1 MSGSDA
7 RDQEPVTITDKRKI
21 DPDTGT
27 ARNGE
32 AGSAAEAPLEGD
44 VVDPAPA
51 ASGDDAG
58 ADDGTAA
65 DQQDAAD
72 GDARARELEAQLAE
86 RTADLQRLQAEF
98 ANYRRRVERD
108 RAAEKSAAKATVVG
122 ELLGVLDDLARA
134 RSHGD
139 LESGPLRSVAD
150 KLQAVL
156 EGQGLAA
163 FGSEG
168 DPFDPSLHEAVQHE
182 GSSSEPVIGTVLR
195 QGYTF
200 GDKVLR
206 HAMVAVVDSDRD
218 TDTADG
224 DDNDAVPGGSQDA
237 E

>member
-32 AGSAAEAPLEGD
+32 AGSAADAPLEGD

-51 ASGDDAG
+51 AGGDDAG
-58 ADDGTAA
+58 TEDGAAA
-65 DQQDAAD
+65 DEPEDQ
-72 GDARARELEAQLAE
+72 DARARELEAQLAE

-134 RSHGD
+134 RAHGD

-182 GSSSEPVIGTVLR
+182 GSSSEPVVGTVLR

-206 HAMVAVVDSDRD
+206 HAMVAVVDSD
-218 TDTADG
+218 TAEG
-224 DDNDAVPGGSQDA
+224 DNDDAAPGGSPDA

>member
-1 MSGSDA
+1 MSESDA
-7 RDQEPVTITDKRKI
+7 RDQEPVTITDNRKI
-21 DPDTGT
+21 DPETGT

-32 AGSAAEAPLEGD
+32 AGSAADAPLEGD

-58 ADDGTAA
+58 EGATADEPGADEAA
-65 DQQDAAD
+65 DEGAQV
-72 GDARARELEAQLAE
+72 RELEAQLAE

-98 ANYRRRVERD
+98 VNYRRRVERD
-108 RAAEKSAAKATVVG
+108 RASEKNAAKATVVV
-122 ELLGVLDDLARA
+122 ELLGVLDDLERARA
-134 RSHGD
+134 HGD

-168 DPFDPSLHEAVQHE
+168 EPFDPSLHEAVQHE
-182 GSSSEPVIGTVLR
+182 GSGSEPVVGKVLR

-206 HAMVAVVDSDRD
+206 HAMVAVVDSDD
-218 TDTADG
+218 E
-224 DDNDAVPGGSQDA
+224 DAAPGGSQDA

>member
-32 AGSAAEAPLEGD
+32 DGSAAEAPLEGD

-51 ASGDDAG
+51 ASGGDAS
-58 ADDGTAA
+58 AEDGTAGDEAEGA
-65 DQQDAAD
+65 DEGGQV
-72 GDARARELEAQLAE
+72 RELEAQLAA

-108 RAAEKSAAKATVVG
+108 RASEKNAAKATVVG
-122 ELLGVLDDLARA
+122 ELLGVLDDLERARA
-134 RSHGD
+134 HGD

-156 EGQGLAA
+156 EGQGLAP
-163 FGSEG
+163 FGTEG
-168 DPFDPSLHEAVQHE
+168 EPFDPSLHEAVQHE
-182 GSSSEPVIGTVLR
+182 GSGSEPVVGTVLR

-206 HAMVAVVDSDRD
+206 HAMVAVVDSD
-218 TDTADG
+218 AG
-224 DDNDAVPGGSQDA
+224 GSGNEDAAPGGSQDA